1 MSKEPQKCRLKEL
14 RDKLGLTQEEFA
26 SKFGISKT
34 AISNIENG
42 KNPLKIE
49 LALEIA
55 EKYPLSLD
63 WFYMRTSDDSTS
75 VLDDFR
81 SFFSLG
87 QRSLLIEGRTVSY
100 ETTFLTMQLSGV
112 VRDYFLEINEVEKI
126 SKEKD
131 LPEAAYK
138 AWLESV
144 KVKYQKALGENELDE
159 VIEFVLIENGENLD
173 SDIAYVEARR
183 QMGDYAAKAALD
195 ELNFGKI

>member
-1 MSKEPQKCRLKEL
+1 
-14 RDKLGLTQEEFA
+14 
-26 SKFGISKT
+26 
-34 AISNIENG
+34 
-42 KNPLKIE
+42 
-49 LALEIA
+49 
-55 EKYPLSLD
+55 
-63 WFYMRTSDDSTS
+63 
-75 VLDDFR
+75 
-81 SFFSLG
+81 
-87 QRSLLIEGRTVSY
+87 
-100 ETTFLTMQLSGV
+100 MQLSGV

>member
-1 MSKEPQKCRLKEL
+1 MSKEQQKCRLKEL
-14 RDKLGLTQEEFA
+14 RDKLGLTQEEF
-26 SKFGISKT
+26 SEKFKISKT

-42 KNPLKIE
+42 KNPLRIE
-49 LALEIA
+49 IALEIA
-55 EKYPLSLD
+55 KKYPMSLD
-63 WFYMRTSDDSTS
+63 WFYMRTEDDSTS
-75 VLDDFR
+75 FLDSFR
-81 SFFSLG
+81 SAFSLG
-87 QRSLLIEGRTVSY
+87 QRSLLIEGKTASY
-100 ETTFLTMQLSGV
+100 ETTFLTIQLSSV

-144 KVKYQKALGENELDE
+144 KVKYQKALEENKLDE
-159 VIEFVLIENGENLD
+159 VIEFVLIENGENLG

-183 QMGDYAAKAALD
+183 QAGDYAAKAALD